1 MDFPAALR
9 ARRGIV
15 KQKKS
20 PAATYFR
27 AAKALSS
34 AQESLTSVFGMGT
47 GIASPPWPP
56 DRINRFNSSNNEGKN
71 GKTGASKKGPIEEER
86 LPFLAEGEIWP
97 SLAAY

>member
-1 MDFPAALR
+1 MKKNAPAFFRPIDATGLAACR
-9 ARRGIV
+9 QATPPVAAEAGTRG
-15 KQKKS
+15 KGKATPPMKDPQTKKS

-56 DRINRFNSSNNEGKN
+56 DIKN
-71 GKTGASKKGPIEEER
+71 
-86 LPFLAEGEIWP
+86 
-97 SLAAY
+97 